1 VKRISAMPSAIT
13 AAPPRPWMKR
23 AATSHGSDG
32 DSEHSSEAAVK
43 VATPPMKT
51 RRRPRLSPKA
61 AQGSN
66 AMTRAI
72 W

>member
-1 VKRISAMPSAIT
+1 
-13 AAPPRPWMKR
+13 MKR